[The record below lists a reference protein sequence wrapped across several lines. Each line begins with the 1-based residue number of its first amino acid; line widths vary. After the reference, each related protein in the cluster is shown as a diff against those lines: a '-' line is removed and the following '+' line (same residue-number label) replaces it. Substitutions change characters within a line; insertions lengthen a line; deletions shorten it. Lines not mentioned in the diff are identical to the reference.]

1 MSKKH
6 RKVCTA
12 WNYIEHLPIVASA
25 ITGYVSIY
33 AFASLV
39 VRSIDITSSA
49 KGLKI
54 YVITAAIKI
63 ALLSKIKLKSIDFL
77 IPRTIINSYNSDDQ
91 YSSVNNVSNDV
102 MI

>member
-6 RKVCTA
+6 RKVCTT
-12 WNYIEHLPIVASA
+12 WNYTEHLPIVASA

-39 VRSIDITSSA
+39 AINIDITSSA

-54 YVITAAIKI
+54 YVITAAIKNY
-63 ALLSKIKLKSIDFL
+63 K
-77 IPRTIINSYNSDDQ
+77 
-91 YSSVNNVSNDV
+91 
-102 MI
+102 

>member
-6 RKVCTA
+6 RKACTA

-33 AFASLV
+33 PFASLV
-39 VRSIDITSSA
+39 VMNIDITSSA

-54 YVITAAIKI
+54 YVITAAIKNY
-63 ALLSKIKLKSIDFL
+63 K
-77 IPRTIINSYNSDDQ
+77 
-91 YSSVNNVSNDV
+91 
-102 MI
+102 